1 MQAGGEFALVKEK
14 LELALELSGQPVK
27 RGTMAHRHIIY
38 MMLAEAAAQLA
49 DLPALRHYA
58 AQLEKLAIQD
68 DHQPYL
74 AIAHRAWGIACR
86 LDGEYLDA
94 ADRLQKA
101 LASFEQLETQWQ
113 IGRTLYEMAQL
124 NLAQSNPAGA
134 MEYFSR
140 ALVAFEA
147 LGAMPDIQRT
157 NEDLATLA

>member
-14 LELALELSGQPVK
+14 LEFALELSGQPVK

-49 DLPALRHYA
+49 DVTALRRYA

-86 LDGEYLDA
+86 LDGDYHDA

-101 LASFEQLETQWQ
+101 LALFEQLETQWQ
-113 IGRTLYEMAQL
+113 IGRTLYEIAQL
-124 NLAQSNPAGA
+124 HLAQSNPAGA
-134 MEYFSR
+134 MEYLSR
-140 ALVAFEA
+140 ALVEFKA
-147 LGAMPDIQRT
+147 LGAVPDIQRT
-157 NEDLATLA
+157 NEALAMLV